1 MHKKKFIHIF
11 LIILVVVFAANF
23 RQRHILKKNDQL
35 TREKRPRTNTQ
46 FRRLIKQPKVVRYR
60 SDQILV
66 KFKPRLSVQSIDTT
80 IQAFR
85 TNEIA
90 RIPLLNVYQLQIP
103 EDMTVEEMIY
113 IMSKNP
119 DVEYVEPNYLFHI
132 TTEPN
137 DFYFEYQYGLLNR
150 GTRVAPIDVPG
161 APTGTSDADIKA
173 VPAWEETKG
182 LDTVTIAILDSG
194 VDLQHPDIDDKI
206 ASSGKDY
213 VNGDDEADDDHGH
226 GTFVAGIAAAETDNG
241 LGVAGVAWNCKI
253 LPIKVFDE
261 FGETDAAYITEAI
274 IWAVD
279 QGADVINMSFG
290 GRIGFGQNI
299 SQTIEDSLEYAYNF
313 DNGEGM
319 GKGVV
324 LVAASGNE
332 GEEGVQYPASSELVL
347 AVAATDSQDQLTD
360 FSSFGDEVDVAAP
373 GEWIWS
379 IFPVD
384 LTPPG
389 YDYYGWGDGTSLSTP
404 FVSGLAALIKSIK
417 PWLTVE
423 EIMNVIRYTADDVN
437 SDEHPG
443 KDIYLGFGR
452 INMEKAL
459 APNLITVAKTR

>member
-1 MHKKKFIHIF
+1 
-11 LIILVVVFAANF
+11 
-23 RQRHILKKNDQL
+23 
-35 TREKRPRTNTQ
+35 
-46 FRRLIKQPKVVRYR
+46 
-60 SDQILV
+60 
-66 KFKPRLSVQSIDTT
+66 
-80 IQAFR
+80 
-85 TNEIA
+85 
-90 RIPLLNVYQLQIP
+90 
-103 EDMTVEEMIY
+103 MTVEEMIY

-119 DVEYVEPNYLFHI
+119 DIEYVEPNYIFHL
-132 TTEPN
+132 TSEPN
-137 DFYFEYQYGLLNR
+137 DFYFEYQYGLFNR

-173 VPAWEETKG
+173 IPAWEETKG
-182 LDTVTIAILDSG
+182 LETVIIAILDTG

-206 ASSGKDY
+206 VSSGKDY
-213 VNGDDEADDDHGH
+213 VNGDDDADDDFGH
-226 GTFVAGIAAAETDNG
+226 GTFVAGIAAAETNNG
-241 LGVAGVAWNCKI
+241 IGVAGVAWNCKI
-253 LPIKVFDE
+253 LPLKVFDE
-261 FGETDAAYITEAI
+261 FGETDSAYITEAI

-290 GRIGFGQNI
+290 GKIGFGQNI

-324 LVAASGNE
+324 LVASSGND
-332 GEEGVQYPASSELVL
+332 GVEGVLYPASSELVL
-347 AVAATDSQDQLTD
+347 AVGATDSQDQWTD
-360 FSSFGDEVDVAAP
+360 FSTFGEEVDVAAP

-389 YDYYGWGDGTSLSTP
+389 YDYYGWGDGTSFSTP

-443 KDIYLGFGR
+443 KDNYLGYGR
-452 INMEKAL
+452 VNMQKAL
-459 APNLITVAKTR
+459 APNLITIAKTR